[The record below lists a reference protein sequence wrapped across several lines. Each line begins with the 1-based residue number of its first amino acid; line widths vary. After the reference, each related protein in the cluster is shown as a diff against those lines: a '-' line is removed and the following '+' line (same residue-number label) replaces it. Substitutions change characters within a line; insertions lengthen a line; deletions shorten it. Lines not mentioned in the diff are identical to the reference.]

1 MFFLWIILINF
12 TSLWIVIYVDVIL
25 PLPLQNTFTYE
36 VPSEF
41 EGVHEGMRVVVQFGQ
56 KKFYTAIIYKL
67 HDNEPKKYRAKPILN
82 VLDNQP
88 IISPQQFELWKW
100 LANYYCCSL
109 GDVMHSALPS
119 VLKLSSETKLKVEND
134 EIDKK
139 SLNDKE
145 FLVVEALEVQNELT
159 LNEVSKIL
167 NQKTIFPTIKSLLE
181 RKIISLLEELNEQYK
196 PKLIRVVSSVN
207 QNVDVSIFKN
217 ANKQKQVYHSFL
229 DLIKEDNSTS
239 IAVSKLL
246 KYSSASHQTLN
257 ELVKKGIFSIEEK
270 AISRIESYE
279 NEDLI
284 SFDLSDDQQNALNQI
299 KDSFETK
306 DVVLLHGVTSSGKTE
321 VFIKLIQEAIER
333 GEQVLYLLPEIAL
346 TTQIINRL
354 RKHFGDKVGV
364 YHSKF
369 NNNERGE
376 IWTEVLNGHRFPII
390 LGTRSSIF
398 LPFRN
403 LGLIVV
409 DEEHENTFKQRQPS
423 PRYNA
428 RDTAIKYANIL
439 SAKVLLASATP
450 SLESY
455 YNANSDKYGLVT
467 LSKRYGGVKMPE
479 IDIEDIKYVTHRK
492 QMKGAFCPQ
501 LLEEI
506 GKSLENKEQVI
517 LFQNR
522 RGFAP
527 VSVCKSCGWTA
538 NCKSC
543 DVSLTFHKQ
552 QQLLKCH
559 YCGYS
564 EHPVNRCKSCGSLDV
579 LIKGYGTEKLEEDLQ
594 PYFPKATIKRLDLD
608 TTRKKNAYQF
618 IINDFENRN
627 IDILIGTQMLTKG
640 LDFDHVSLVGII
652 NADALLNFPDFRS
665 YERSYQL
672 MAQVAGR
679 AGRKHKQGKVLIQT
693 YSANHEIIESVKN
706 NDYLQMY
713 QSELSERK
721 AFNYPPFCK
730 LISIIVSHK
739 DYNITNQA
747 ARDLAIVLRQSF
759 NNVLGPEYPAVS
771 RVKNRYL
778 KNILVKVGGDL
789 SLHQSK
795 KHIMSVVDKV
805 GKLQQYRSVRF
816 TLDVDPI

>member
-1 MFFLWIILINF
+1 
-12 TSLWIVIYVDVIL
+12 VIYVDVIL

-41 EGVHEGMRVVVQFGQ
+41 EGVIEGMRVVIQFGQ
-56 KKFYTAIIYKL
+56 KKFYTAIVYKL
-67 HDNEPKKYRAKPILN
+67 HNNEPDKYRAKPILN
-82 VLDNQP
+82 VLDSQP
-88 IISPQQFELWKW
+88 IISSKQFELWKW

-119 VLKLSSETKLKVEND
+119 VLKLSSETKLKIED
-134 EIDKK
+134 KEIDKK
-139 SLNDKE
+139 KLNDKE
-145 FLVVEALEVQNELT
+145 FLVVEALEFQNELT

-167 NQKTIFPTIKSLLE
+167 NQKTIFPTIKSLLD
-181 RKIISLLEELNEQYK
+181 RKIISLLEELNEEYR
-196 PKLIRVVSSVN
+196 PKVVRVVSCID
-207 QNVDVSIFKN
+207 QNVDDLVFKN
-217 ANKQKQVYHSFL
+217 AKKQAQVYHSFF
-229 DLIKEDNSTS
+229 DLIKERNSTS
-239 IAVSKLL
+239 IAVSELL

-257 ELVKKGIFSIEEK
+257 ALVGKGIFSIEEK
-270 AISRIESYE
+270 VVSRIETYE

-284 SFDLSDDQQNALNQI
+284 SFELSEDQQNALEQI

-321 VFIKLIQEAIER
+321 VFIKLIKEAINR

-376 IWTEVLNGHRFPII
+376 IWSEALKGNRFPII

-398 LPFRN
+398 LPFQN

-439 SAKVLLASATP
+439 GSKVLLASATP
-450 SLESY
+450 SIESY
-455 YNANSDKYGLVT
+455 YNASSGKYGLVS
-467 LSKRYGGVKMPE
+467 LDKRYGGVKMPE
-479 IDIEDIKYVTHRK
+479 IDVVYIKYVTHRK
-492 QMKGAFCPQ
+492 QMKGAFSPQ
-501 LLEEI
+501 LIEEV
-506 GKSLENKEQVI
+506 GKSLEKKEQII

-527 VSVCKSCGWTA
+527 VSVCKSCAWTA
-538 NCKSC
+538 SCKSC

-564 EHPVNRCKSCGSLDV
+564 EHPVKKCKSCGSLDV
-579 LIKGYGTEKLEEDLQ
+579 LMKGYGTEKLEEDLQ

-608 TTRKKNAYQF
+608 TTRKKNAYQS

-627 IDILIGTQMLTKG
+627 IDILIGTQMITKG

-706 NDYLQMY
+706 NDYLKMY

-721 AFNYPPFCK
+721 VFNYPPFCK

-739 DYNITNQA
+739 DYNVTNQS
-747 ARDLAIVLRQSF
+747 ARELAIVLRQSF
-759 NNVLGPEYPAVS
+759 SNVLGPEYPAVS

-778 KNILVKVGGDL
+778 KNILVKVGADL

-795 KHIMSVVDKV
+795 RHIMSVVDRIS
-805 GKLQQYRSVRF
+805 KLQQYRSVRF